1 MLRKTL
7 LALTLFVSLLFAL
20 PPNDSVVV
28 FNEIHYNPT
37 GVGEAAEFIEVQN
50 VMAVSVDLSGWR
62 ISGGANFDFPNGTV
76 IPGGGRIVVAK
87 TPAMYAGSM
96 GPFVGA
102 LSNSGDTIR
111 LRDNND
117 RAMDELT
124 FGDKGEWPIAPDG
137 GGVTLSKTTAS
148 SNSAR
153 PQSWTSS
160 AQVGGTPG
168 TENFPPPPPPVST
181 RPVARDTTWKYT
193 PTAPAANWNTAGFD
207 DTTWSS
213 GQAGLH
219 FGNPALYMDGP
230 PVVAGGIWTVKPWTN
245 DATSD
250 ISSGKSYTHKIGL
263 NRAGAY
269 TAINGV
275 TFDSP
280 GTGVTSGANWVL
292 LGATA
297 QFANNGSGAGANFL
311 PAGTGSFQLCQEFLY
326 GNSFNGKSRI
336 ELSNLT
342 PNQSYIATFYAT
354 GFGDPPVRR
363 NLITPSDTG
372 IGHIVDE
379 NATLSGNGLI
389 VKYHYTAS
397 GNGTFAFD
405 FTPIDAGTWHHY
417 AFSNEVAV
425 ALPVEVPAAGVTV
438 SSFSSQRT
446 TGFTRAAAN
455 CVNGSGI
462 SGQTHGTTANANMW
476 QSNGFAS
483 APTDALPADIVF
495 DLGSIMR
502 LTSMHIWNYNEIT
515 PDNSVGAKTVEI
527 LTASAVGGPFTSQGT
542 FTFIKASGLA
552 TEPGQ
557 HIELDRSNV
566 RYVKFNITANHGNGS
581 QHTGLSE
588 VKFYKEGVLGIAQ
601 PVALRE
607 KISTLFNTGT
617 TSTGAVATAGTG
629 DLHYTNVTNGIP
641 AVVQNGHP
649 AWFGPDGVSNW
660 TGITANGTENV
671 AASTWTWRTTADF
684 SAWQP
689 GTFDVQLYYAADNS
703 LDSVLLNGVSKG
715 IAGGGFGAFNGPF
728 PITGF
733 ANGLNTLNFAWT
745 NAGPDPNPGGFRIK
759 WDATGQ
765 PLLAKTALAS
775 NPTTTY
781 FRKTFTN
788 SGAANSAYRLLLN
801 HLVDDGAV
809 FYLNGVEVYRTNI
822 TGTPT
827 STTPADTDVVY
838 PKFSGSIEIP
848 ASAVVPGTNV
858 LAVELHQHP
867 SGTADAFLMA
877 QLDMIET
884 PAPPNYTTPVQL
896 NEIASA
902 TASTWFVELRNTSS
916 SAVNLTGWTLSS
928 STGATYSLTGSVAA
942 GALFSI
948 DQTTLGWRP
957 PDGAKLFLSAP
968 GASVEG
974 AVIKNAAQARDA
986 SGRWRTPSAPTA
998 GTANTFS
1005 IPDSI
1010 VINELMYNHA
1020 PIFLPTGAT
1029 QNPEEWIELYNK
1041 SASPVTLTG
1050 WKLRGGVS
1058 FDFAVGTTIPAG
1070 GYLVVS
1076 NNAPALL
1083 AKFPG
1088 ISVVGPL
1095 VGSLSNSDDLI
1106 TLEDANDN
1114 AVNEVRYFEGGR
1126 WDERADG
1133 GGGSLELRNPG
1144 MDNSVPEAWAAS
1156 DETSK
1161 SSWQTFTYTGT
1172 GAPPPGSNDPTQYNE
1187 LVMGLINEGEFLIDD
1202 VSVLD
1207 VTSGNIQLIQNGNFS
1222 AGTATAWRNIG
1233 NHGSHG
1239 RTVVVDDPSSPGNKV
1254 LKVVATSATEH
1265 MHNHLETTL
1274 KNGASFVT
1282 LNSANTY
1289 TVSFRARWLSGSPR
1303 LNSRL
1308 YFNRLARTSIL
1319 PIPQNN
1325 GTPGAQNSRFVAL
1338 AGPTFTSLSHSP
1350 VLPQASAAVTVSVK
1364 AADPQGVAG
1373 VSLKWRLDGS
1383 VAFNTVAMTL
1393 VGDRYEGTIPGQ
1405 ALGALGQF
1413 YVEATD
1419 GTTVSTFPA
1428 AGANSRAMIR
1438 WLDSTVP
1445 TTPAHGVR
1453 ILMLT
1458 ADANFMHEPTNCMS
1472 NDFLPCTIV
1481 YRESEVF
1488 YDASVRLKSSERG
1501 RPADIRLGFA
1511 INFDPMQ
1518 PFRGAHTSINLDR
1531 SGYGRG
1537 TAGYVKDVSV
1547 GSGFGHSELITWH
1560 FMQRAGGVPSMW
1572 NDIGYVIAPRSGH
1585 NGSAILTMAEF
1596 NDVWADSSFENGAS
1610 QSSFKYE
1617 LIYYPLTTVG
1627 GGPEGAKLPSP
1638 DNVVGVEFESYQTAD
1653 KEAFRWNFLL
1663 GSARTNDDYSGML
1676 ELNQTYRIP
1685 VGDPAF
1691 NTALPNTIDVDQWLR
1706 TAAALAL
1713 GGIQDNYITTSGAW
1727 HNLKLYSRVDGR
1739 MLFLPWDLDF
1749 QTAPSNDPL
1758 IINADIAR
1766 ITNASAANQ
1775 RLYYQH
1781 LQDIIATSFNST
1793 YLSSWITHY
1802 PTFSTAGGNWG
1813 EITTYVNDR
1822 VAFVNSQ
1829 IAANYPPTT
1838 FDITTADFSTSG
1850 SSATIGGAGWVN
1862 VRNIVIQNGAL
1873 TLPVTWNSAT
1883 GWQTTVPV
1891 SPGVQTLTLQAFDYQ
1906 GNLVGT
1912 DTITITG
1919 TGGTL
1924 SAAAG
1929 NLVISEI
1936 HYNPAN
1942 PVGGELS
1949 ASSDNDEFE
1958 FIEIRNISAQTVSL
1972 AGCRIVGGI
1981 DYTFANT
1988 TLAAG
1993 AYAVIPRNTA
2003 AFNARY
2009 PGVPTL
2015 AHYYVAGDNFLAN
2028 GGEEIALISAGA
2040 IDISRVAFNDSG
2052 SVKWP
2057 ATPDGNGPSLVLIA
2071 PLTNPDATDPLHWRA
2086 SATANGNPGTSDA
2099 IAAPVAPTQAEL
2111 LDFAIGTGAMPVA
2124 GSELV
2129 VGARTMNFTLER
2141 NPFADADWTLESVAT
2156 LTGTWAPVG
2165 ATYEITARTTLP
2177 GGIERV
2183 TLRCTTPMSGTS
2195 GFLRG
2200 KLRVP

>member
-1 MLRKTL
+1 MIRKTL
-7 LALTLFVSLLFAL
+7 LTLTLFVSLLFAL
-20 PPNDSVVV
+20 PPNDAVVV
-28 FNEIHYNPT
+28 FNEIHYNP
-37 GVGEAAEFIEVQN
+37 GGAGEAAEFIEVQN
-50 VMAVSVDLSGWR
+50 VMAVNVDMSGWR
-62 ISGGANFDFPNGTV
+62 ISGGADFAFPNGTV

-87 TPAMYAGSM
+87 TPGLYAGSM

-102 LSNSGDTIR
+102 LSNSGDTLR

-124 FGDKGEWPIAPDG
+124 YGDKGEWPIAPDG
-137 GGVTLSKTTAS
+137 GGVTLSKS
-148 SNSAR
+148 SAALNSAR
-153 PQSWTSS
+153 PQSWTAS

-168 TENFPPPPPPVST
+168 TDNFPPPPPPVSS

-193 PTAPAANWNTAGFD
+193 QTPPAGNWNTTAFND
-207 DTTWSS
+207 AAWSS

-230 PVVAGGIWTVKPWTN
+230 AQIAGGIWTVKPWTN

-250 ISSGKSYTHKIGL
+250 ISSTKSYTHKIGL
-263 NRAGAY
+263 NRAGGY

-292 LGATA
+292 LGAPN
-297 QFANNGSGAGANFL
+297 QFANNGSGAGVNLL
-311 PAGTGSFQLCQEFLY
+311 PGGTGSFQLCQEFFF

-342 PNQSYIATFYAT
+342 PNQTYIATFYGT

-363 NLITPSDTG
+363 NLITPSDSG

-379 NATLSGNGLI
+379 NATLSGNGII

-417 AFSNEVAV
+417 AFSNEVAA
-425 ALPVEVPAAGVTV
+425 ALPVQVDATASV
-438 SSFSSQRT
+438 SGFSSQLT
-446 TGFTRAAAN
+446 TGFTRGSVN
-455 CVNGSGI
+455 TVNGSGI
-462 SGQTHGTTANANMW
+462 SGQTHGTTPDGTMW
-476 QSNGFAS
+476 LSNGTS
-483 APTDALPADIVF
+483 GTPIDPLPADITF
-495 DLGSIMR
+495 DLGSVVN
-502 LTSMHIWNYNEIT
+502 LTSFHVWNYNELNLAT
-515 PDNSVGAKTVEI
+515 RGANQVQVQTS
-527 LTASAVGGPFTSQGT
+527 TAVGGPFTT
-542 FTFIKASGLA
+542 VATVDFIRASGLA

-557 HIELDRSNV
+557 HIELAATGI
-566 RYVKFNITANHGNGS
+566 RYVRFNILSSHGSDNS
-581 QHTGLSE
+581 FVGLSE
-588 VKFYKEGVLGIAQ
+588 VKFYKEGVLGVAQ

-607 KISTLFNTGT
+607 KISTLFNTGVT
-617 TSTGAVATAGTG
+617 NTGTVAVAGTN

-649 AWFGPDGVSNW
+649 AWFGPDGVSSW
-660 TGITANGTENV
+660 SGLTANGTDS
-671 AASTWTWRTTADF
+671 AAAGTWVWRTTADF

-715 IAGGGFGAFNGPF
+715 ISGAGFGAFNGPLA
-728 PITGF
+728 ITGF
-733 ANGLNTLNFAWT
+733 ANGANTLDFTWT
-745 NAGPDPNPGGFRIK
+745 NAGPGANPGGFRVK
-759 WDATGQ
+759 WDATAQ
-765 PLLAKTALAS
+765 PLLAKTTLAS

-801 HLVDDGAV
+801 HIVDDGAV

-827 STTPADTDVVY
+827 STTPADTNVVY

-884 PAPPNYTTPVQL
+884 PVALDFTIPVQL

-902 TASTWFVELRNTSS
+902 TAGTWFVELRNTSG

-928 STGATYSLTGSVAA
+928 STGSTYSLTGSVAA
-942 GALFSI
+942 GALLSI

-968 GASVEG
+968 GATVEG

-986 SGRWRTPSAPTA
+986 SGRWRTPSTPTA

-1010 VINELMYNHA
+1010 VINEIMYNHA
-1020 PIFLPTGAT
+1020 PAFLPTGST
-1029 QNPEEWIELYNK
+1029 PNPEEWIELYNK
-1041 SASPVTLTG
+1041 SASPVVLTG

-1058 FDFAVGTTIPAG
+1058 YDFIAGTTIPAF

-1088 ISVVGPL
+1088 ITVVGPL
-1095 VGSLSNSDDLI
+1095 GGSLSNSDDLI

-1114 AVNEVRYFEGGR
+1114 AVDEVRYFEGGR
-1126 WDERADG
+1126 WDARADG

-1144 MDNSVPEAWAAS
+1144 MDNTVPEAWAAS

-1172 GAPPPGSNDPTQYNE
+1172 GAPPPGSSDPTQYNE
-1187 LVMGLINEGEFLIDD
+1187 LVMGLLNDGECLIDD
-1202 VSVLD
+1202 VSVID

-1222 AGTATAWRNIG
+1222 AGTAAAWRNIG

-1239 RTVVVDDPSSPGNKV
+1239 RTVVMDDPSSVGNKV

-1274 KNGASFVT
+1274 KNGASYVT
-1282 LNSANTY
+1282 LNSGNTY
-1289 TVSFRARWLSGSPR
+1289 TVSFRARWLSGTPR

-1308 YFNRLARTSIL
+1308 YFNRLARTSLL
-1319 PIPQNN
+1319 PMPQNN

-1338 AGPTFTSLSHSP
+1338 AGPTFTALSHSP
-1350 VLPQASAAVTVSVK
+1350 VLPQASSAVTVRVK

-1383 VAFNTVAMTL
+1383 IAFNTVAMTL
-1393 VGDRYEGTIPGQ
+1393 NGDSYEGTIPGQ
-1405 ALGALGQF
+1405 VAGSLGQF

-1428 AGANSRAMIR
+1428 GGANSRAMIR
-1438 WLDSTVP
+1438 WSDGTVP
-1445 TTPAHGVR
+1445 TTAAHGVR

-1458 ADANFMHEPTNCMS
+1458 ADANFMHEPSNCMS

-1488 YDASVRLKSSERG
+1488 YDASVRLKSSQRG

-1537 TAGYVKDVSV
+1537 TV
-1547 GSGFGHSELITWH
+1547 GSGFGHSEIVTWH

-1572 NDIGYVIAPRSGH
+1572 NDIGFVIAPRSTH

-1596 NDVWADSSFENGAS
+1596 NDVWADSSFVDGAS
-1610 QSSFKYE
+1610 QPSFKYE
-1617 LIYYPLTTVG
+1617 LIYYPTTTVG

-1638 DNVVGVEFESYQTAD
+1638 DNVVGVEFESYTTAD
-1653 KEAFRWNFLL
+1653 KEAFRWNFLI

-1676 ELNQTYRIP
+1676 ELNQTYRIAP
-1685 VGDPAF
+1685 SNPTAF
-1691 NTALPNTIDVDQWLR
+1691 NAALPNTIDVDQWLR
-1706 TAAALAL
+1706 TVAALAL
-1713 GGIQDNYITTSGAW
+1713 AGIQDNYVTSAGAW
-1727 HNLKLYSRVDGR
+1727 HNLKLYSRSDGR
-1739 MLFLPWDLDF
+1739 VLFLPWDLDF
-1749 QTAPSNDPL
+1749 QTAPSNDAL
-1758 IINADIAR
+1758 IINPDIAR
-1766 ITNASAANQ
+1766 ITGVSAANQ
-1775 RLYYQH
+1775 RLFYQH
-1781 LQDIIATSFNST
+1781 LQDIIDTSFNSA

-1802 PTFSTAGGNWG
+1802 PTLSTAGGNWG
-1813 EITTYVNDR
+1813 EITSYVDAR

-1838 FDITTADFSTSG
+1838 FDVTTANFSTSG
-1850 SSATIGGAGWVN
+1850 SSATISGVGWVD
-1862 VRNIVIQNGAL
+1862 VRNIIIQNGAL
-1873 TLPVTWNSAT
+1873 SLPVTWNSAT
-1883 GWQTTVPV
+1883 GWQATVPV
-1891 SPGVQTLTLQAFDYQ
+1891 APGAQTLTLQAFDYQ

-1942 PVGGELS
+1942 PTGGELS
-1949 ASSDNDEFE
+1949 ASSDKDEFE
-1958 FIEIRNISAQTVSL
+1958 FIEVRNISAQTVSL
-1972 AGCRIVGGI
+1972 AGCRFTGGI
-1981 DYTFANT
+1981 DYTFPNT

-1993 AYAVIPRNTA
+1993 AYAIVPRNNS
-2003 AFNARY
+2003 AFTARY
-2009 PGVPTL
+2009 PAVPAL
-2015 AHYYVAGDNFLAN
+2015 AHYYVAGTNYLAN
-2028 GGEEIALISAGA
+2028 SGDSFDLLAANGTVIS
-2040 IDISRVAFNDSG
+2040 SVNYNDSG

-2057 ATPDGNGPSLVLIA
+2057 ASPDGNGPSLVLIA
-2071 PLTNPDATDPLHWRA
+2071 PLTNPDVADPLHWRA
-2086 SATANGNPGTSDA
+2086 SSATHGNPGTSDA
-2099 IAAPVAPTQAEL
+2099 IAAPVAPTQAQL
-2111 LDFAIGTGAMPVA
+2111 LAYAIGTGAMPIA

-2129 VGARTMNFTLER
+2129 VGQRTMNFTLER
-2141 NPFADADWTLESVAT
+2141 NPLADADWTLESVAT
-2156 LTGTWAPVG
+2156 LPGTWAPAG
-2165 ATYEITARTTLP
+2165 AAYEITTRTTLP
-2177 GGIERV
+2177 GGNERI
-2183 TLRCTTPMSGTS
+2183 TLRSITPMSGTN
-2195 GFLRG
+2195 GYLRG